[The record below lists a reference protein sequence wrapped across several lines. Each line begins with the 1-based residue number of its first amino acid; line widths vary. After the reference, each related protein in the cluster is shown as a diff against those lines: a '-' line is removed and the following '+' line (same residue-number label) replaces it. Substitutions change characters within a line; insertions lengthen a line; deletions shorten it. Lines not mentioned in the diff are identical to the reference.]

1 MKLLILGGTRF
12 LGHHLVTI
20 ALAHKHEVTLFNR
33 GQHSSTAFSGVETI
47 YGDRHHDL
55 ALLQGHQWDAVIDTC
70 GYLPRSVRASA
81 EILAN
86 LVDRYVFISSLSVY
100 ADVTVPGVDEASS
113 LVTLTDE
120 QLQRANAIDTS
131 GQVSAMTYGDLY
143 GGLKVLCE
151 QAIEEIMPN
160 RSLILRPG
168 LIVGVGDYTDRF
180 TYWVVRVAC
189 GGEVLAPGN
198 PNRYLQ
204 LIDVR
209 DLAEWV
215 LNQIEAKATGIYNN
229 VNGMP
234 SQLTM
239 KTFLEQCKAVSNSDA
254 LFTWVSD
261 EFLVQKQVAPWSE
274 VPLWI
279 PDEMSELKGFMFI
292 DCSQAFTAGLKLR
305 PVSQTI
311 QDVLSW
317 RKTHHS
323 QEKLKAGLDSDKEQ
337 DLLSQ
342 WHEMQQ
348 YEHAQT

>member
-20 ALAHKHEVTLFNR
+20 ALAHQHEVTLFNR
-33 GQHSSTAFSGVETI
+33 GQHSSADFPGVETI

-55 ALLQGHQWDAVIDTC
+55 ALLQSRQWDAVIDTC
-70 GYLPRSVRASA
+70 GYLPRAVRASA

-86 LVDRYVFISSLSVY
+86 SVDRYVFISSLSVY
-100 ADVTVPGVDEASS
+100 ADVAVPGVDETSP
-113 LVTLTDE
+113 LMTLTEE

-131 GQVSAMTYGDLY
+131 GQVSAMTYDDLY

-151 QAIEEIMPN
+151 QAIEETMPN

-168 LIVGVGDYTDRF
+168 LIVGAGDYTDRF
-180 TYWVVRVAC
+180 TYWVVRVAR

-198 PNRYLQ
+198 PDRYLQ
-204 LIDVR
+204 FIDVC

-215 LNQIEAKATGIYNN
+215 LNRIEAKATGVYN

-239 KTFLEQCKAVSNSDA
+239 KTFLEQCKAVSKSDA
-254 LFTWVSD
+254 RFMWVSD
-261 EFLVQKQVAPWSE
+261 EFLMQKQVAPWSE

-279 PDEMSELKGFMFI
+279 PDEMSEFKGFMFI
-292 DCSQAFTAGLKLR
+292 NCSQAFMTGLKLR

-317 RKTHHS
+317 HKTHRS
-323 QEKLKAGLDSDKEQ
+323 QEKLQAGLDSDKEQ
-337 DLLSQ
+337 DLLGQ
-342 WHEMQQ
+342 WYEIQRHE
-348 YEHAQT
+348 H